1 MILFSPRGDGFVAD
15 PFESL
20 HLMRRYDKMKVLPYH
35 NYADSKYAALRMKNT
50 LPDTLPE
57 NSTVQTV
64 QLKCID
70 AVNKTRRHQSVI
82 MFIVLF

>member
-20 HLMRRYDKMKVLPYH
+20 YLMRRYDKIKVLPYH

-57 NSTVQTV
+57 NSV